1 MNIAFVVIGEEIISG
16 LTEEKNF
23 KSVASE
29 LYDFGFSLYL
39 QVVGDRKDDI
49 KFALENAEK
58 FSDFIICSGG
68 LGSTSDDITRK
79 VASEYFS
86 IPLKQYDEATETMKK
101 KLEERYG
108 VKFDNIPEYLKIQ
121 CSFPSGAEIIPNPL
135 GSAFGFKISKGAK
148 KFYFLPGV
156 PSEFSAMF
164 EQFVLEDIK
173 KEFPDVFR
181 VEKVIFKIFGL
192 TETQIENQIKQIGI
206 PDSVIRIS
214 YFPSFPEVMLRILG
228 KTQSSFFE
236 FVDKLKLHLGS
247 YIYSD
252 DVKKSFKEVVSD
264 FLKKSGISVSV
275 AESFTG
281 GELSNM
287 LTDIGGA
294 SSYFKGGEIVYT
306 ADAKINLGVGKDV
319 IEKFGMVSHECAREL
334 AKAVKSK
341 FKSDI
346 GISTTGVA
354 GPDKLEGKNPG
365 LFYIGFAYP
374 DNQVESFE
382 FFFNIGRKNLKILAS
397 YLALKILL
405 DFLKKSERK

>member
-1 MNIAFVVIGEEIISG
+1 
-16 LTEEKNF
+16 
-23 KSVASE
+23 
-29 LYDFGFSLYL
+29 
-39 QVVGDRKDDI
+39 
-49 KFALENAEK
+49 
-58 FSDFIICSGG
+58 
-68 LGSTSDDITRK
+68 
-79 VASEYFS
+79 
-86 IPLKQYDEATETMKK
+86 
-101 KLEERYG
+101 
-108 VKFDNIPEYLKIQ
+108 
-121 CSFPSGAEIIPNPL
+121 
-135 GSAFGFKISKGAK
+135 
-148 KFYFLPGV
+148 
-156 PSEFSAMF
+156 
-164 EQFVLEDIK
+164 
-173 KEFPDVFR
+173 
-181 VEKVIFKIFGL
+181 
-192 TETQIENQIKQIGI
+192 
-206 PDSVIRIS
+206 
-214 YFPSFPEVMLRILG
+214 MLRILG

-236 FVDKLKLHLGS
+236 FVDKLKLNLGS

-264 FLKKSGISVSV
+264 FLKKSGFSVSV

-287 LTDIGGA
+287 LTDVGGA

-306 ADAKINLGVGKDV
+306 RDAKINLGVSKDV